1 MGRTQKE
8 LADQISKEMKFT
20 IREGRHFVQRFLEL
34 VQEDLVTVG
43 RSELRGLGTFAVYT
57 RPARQTTH
65 PVTGE
70 PVQIPERR
78 SVRYRTSKELKE
90 QLNPAPPPPAVKAP
104 KKSKKAQ
111 I

>member
-1 MGRTQKE
+1 MGRTQKQ
-8 LADQISKEMKFT
+8 LADQISKEMKIT

-43 RSELRGLGTFAVYT
+43 RSELRGLGTFAAYT
-57 RPARQTTH
+57 RPPRQTTH

-70 PVQIPERR
+70 PVQIRERR

-90 QLNPAPPPPAVKAP
+90 QLNPPPRQQEAPAPRRARKA
-104 KKSKKAQ
+104 
-111 I
+111 